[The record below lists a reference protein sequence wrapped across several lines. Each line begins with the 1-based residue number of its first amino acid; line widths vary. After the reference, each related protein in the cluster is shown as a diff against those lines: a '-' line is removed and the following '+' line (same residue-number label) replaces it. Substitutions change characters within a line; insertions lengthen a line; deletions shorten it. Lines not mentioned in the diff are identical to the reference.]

1 MAKTAMAKM
10 HNNRDLH
17 SIFKMMYRLFL
28 LLRSFSVLFLCGLT
42 AVLVTACGYQ
52 LGYQGLTQQYATL
65 SLPYV
70 EGDSDGSLTAS
81 IAHQVAIS
89 GAFQY
94 QVDGGEVIL
103 IVKTNKVGEENIGFR
118 YDRNNKG
125 HLTHSIIP
133 SETRLTLTAEVSL
146 VEAAS
151 GRVLLAPVKL
161 TASVDCDH
169 EYNSSR
175 FGVNVFSLGQL
186 SDSDAAFEAAKSPL
200 HRMLAQKIVDY
211 ISNSW

>member
-1 MAKTAMAKM
+1 MTTSALSAASMALA
-10 HNNRDLH
+10 
-17 SIFKMMYRLFL
+17 
-28 LLRSFSVLFLCGLT
+28 
-42 AVLVTACGYQ
+42 AVLLTSCGYHM
-52 LGYQGLTQQYATL
+52 GYQGLSQQYTTL

-70 EGDSDGSLTAS
+70 EGDSDGSLTSA

-89 GAFQY
+89 GSFQY
-94 QVDGGEVIL
+94 CVDGGQVIL
-103 IVKTNKVGEENIGFR
+103 IVKTEKLGEENIGFR

-133 SETRLTLTAEVSL
+133 AETRLSLTAEVSL
-146 VEAAS
+146 VEAAT
-151 GRVLLAPVKL
+151 GKIILAPVKL

-186 SDSDAAFEAAKSPL
+186 SDADAAFEAARSPL
-200 HRMLAQKIVDY
+200 YRLLAQKIVDY